1 MRLARLFAP
10 QTPTLAGVR
19 FPAHV
24 TSIPYAD
31 VFGWLGMYANEQN
44 LPIHGWCTT
53 PQGLHILCTP
63 PSISQLSHVMQAIG
77 RHLAAV
83 VDMGTIFVGRYKTAL
98 IEPHAWVLPT
108 LVWLEQA
115 PVRLNLVQQAQDWR
129 WSSAQQHVGV
139 GGRLT
144 PWLVDH
150 PDYWAC
156 GNTPFARQAHY
167 KSILTEGMS
176 RQPLNHI
183 ESALHGQWALGS
195 TSFLQNMNQIASRR
209 VTPAKRGRPK
219 KLV

>member
-31 VFGWLGMYANEQN
+31 VFGWLGMYANEQS
-44 LPIHGWCTT
+44 LAVHGWCVT
-53 PQGLHILCTP
+53 PQDLHILCTP
-63 PSISQLSHVMQAIG
+63 HSILQLSYVMQAVG

-83 VDMGTIFVGRYKTAL
+83 VDMGAIFVGRYKTAL
-98 IEPHAWVLPT
+98 IEPKTWVLPT
-108 LVWLEQA
+108 LVWIEQA
-115 PVRLNLVQQAQDWR
+115 PVRLNLVQQAEDWR

-139 GGRLT
+139 AGRLT

-156 GNTPFARQAHY
+156 GNTPFARQARY
-167 KSILTEGMS
+167 KAILAEGINS
-176 RQPLNHI
+176 QALNRI
-183 ESALHGQWALGS
+183 ETTLHGQWALGS
-195 TSFLQNMNQIASRR
+195 VAFLQNMNQVASRR
-209 VTPAKRGRPK
+209 ATPAKRGRPK
-219 KLV
+219 KEG